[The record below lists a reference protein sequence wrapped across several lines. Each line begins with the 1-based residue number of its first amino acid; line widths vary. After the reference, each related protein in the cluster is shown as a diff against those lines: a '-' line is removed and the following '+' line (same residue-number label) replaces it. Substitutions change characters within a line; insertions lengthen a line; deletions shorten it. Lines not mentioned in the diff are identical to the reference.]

1 MQHDDPQCPVLLLL
15 LLLMMMILYMGA
27 LDTCL
32 FHA

>member
-15 LLLMMMILYMGA
+15 LLLMMILYTGA

>member
-15 LLLMMMILYMGA
+15 LLMMMMILYMGA

>member
-15 LLLMMMILYMGA
+15 LLMMMMILYLGA

>member
-1 MQHDDPQCPVLLLL
+1 MQHDDPQCPVLL